1 MKLSYLIPTTEY
13 LAKEE
18 EKALFKEY
26 HETPSLRR
34 KKQIKED
41 LVLNQCGQI
50 ISIASI
56 YKNVDDIEDLFQE
69 GMIAVLESFENYDYT
84 HEASFTTYM
93 RRGIFRQICD
103 YLRRNKTIGLPQAA
117 IEKLKK
123 INKAKELLE
132 RLNKPITTE
141 AISDITNIK
150 EHNVI
155 EILNTLSVEEL
166 DRYCNDGEGEVS
178 ILEHVEDKQALKA
191 FDDVLDDMTEPTID
205 MSCLSDR
212 EREVIILLYYKNL
225 SIHQIAR
232 RLHLKLNL
240 VSDAKS
246 RALKKLRK
254 ALSHDNQH

>member
-13 LAKEE
+13 LTKEE
-18 EKALFKEY
+18 EKTLFKEY

-141 AISDITNIK
+141 AIS
-150 EHNVI
+150 
-155 EILNTLSVEEL
+155 
-166 DRYCNDGEGEVS
+166 
-178 ILEHVEDKQALKA
+178 
-191 FDDVLDDMTEPTID
+191 
-205 MSCLSDR
+205 
-212 EREVIILLYYKNL
+212 
-225 SIHQIAR
+225 
-232 RLHLKLNL
+232 
-240 VSDAKS
+240 
-246 RALKKLRK
+246 
-254 ALSHDNQH
+254 